1 MSDLAVPSDRL
12 ALVRRGK
19 SLEYF
24 TLAWNAIEAVVSITA
39 GFLAGSVSLV
49 GFGFDSLIEM
59 TSGGALLWRMHADHD
74 PERRERAENLTLRIV
89 GVCFLVLAAYV
100 TFEAV
105 HDLIT
110 RDASERSLPGIVITA
125 LSVIV
130 MPLLSRAKRR
140 VGRALSSNA
149 MMADSR
155 QTDFCA
161 YLSAIVLTGLLAN
174 AFFGLWWSDAVASLL
189 LVPLIT
195 REAFQSL
202 RGTPCSCH

>member
-1 MSDLAVPSDRL
+1 MSDLSVPSDRL
-12 ALVRRGK
+12 AIVQRGK

-24 TLAWNAIEAVVSITA
+24 TLAWNSLEAVVSITA

-74 PERRERAENLTLRIV
+74 PERRERAENFTLRIV

-110 RDASERSLPGIVITA
+110 RDAAERSLPGIVITA
-125 LSVIV
+125 LSVVV

-195 REAFQSL
+195 REGFESL
-202 RGTPCSCH
+202 RGKPCACH